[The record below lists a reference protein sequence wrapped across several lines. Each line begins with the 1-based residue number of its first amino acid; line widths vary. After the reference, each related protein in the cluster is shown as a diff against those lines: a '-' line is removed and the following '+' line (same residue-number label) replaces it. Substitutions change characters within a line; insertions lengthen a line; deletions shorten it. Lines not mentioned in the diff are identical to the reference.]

1 MIIDSKEIYTR
12 FAKYTVAE
20 MNCPICK
27 SDSGRL
33 FGTCLKRETV
43 YQPEVPELITRYAKC
58 KECDVVYAKNA
69 VIGYSLYVTPPEV
82 DRRIEGLGGLMPED
96 PERISFNLEMIQ
108 KAQGKHGGFSL
119 LDVGCSGGEFLELAR
134 QSDVKADGVEIN
146 PIFVEVAR
154 KRTNAQV
161 YEGDMCEIS
170 IPQKYDVVHFTEII
184 EHIIEPDKFLNAI
197 NKVLNPGGMMYITT
211 MPNTSS
217 LSVRLSRCET
227 PMIRDT
233 FSHHVLYNPRSMR
246 YLLQKHGFAD
256 IRFHH
261 YRRDRWSVKNLF
273 IRFINQ
279 FGYFDNQ
286 VIATAWK
293 R

>member
-1 MIIDSKEIYTR
+1 VIIDKKDIYTR

-33 FGTCLKRETV
+33 FCTCLKRETV
-43 YQPEVPELITRYAKC
+43 YQPEVPELMTRYVKC
-58 KECDVVYAKNA
+58 KTCGIVYAKNA

-108 KAQGKHGGFSL
+108 KAYGKRGGFSL
-119 LDVGCSGGEFLELAR
+119 LDVGCSGGEFLELAL
-134 QSDVKADGVEIN
+134 QSHVKAEGVETN
-146 PIFVEVAR
+146 TKFADEAR
-154 KRTNAQV
+154 KRTNTII
-161 YEGDMCEIS
+161 YEGDICEVS
-170 IPQKYDVVHFTEII
+170 IPSKYDVINGTEII

-197 NKVLNPGGMMYITT
+197 HKVLNPGGMIYITT
-211 MPNTSS
+211 MPNASS
-217 LSVRLSRCET
+217 LRVRLSRCET

-233 FSHHVLYNPRSMR
+233 FSHHVLYNSRSMR
-246 YLLQKHGFAD
+246 CLLQKHGFVD

-261 YRRDRWSVKNLF
+261 YRRDGWSIKNLF
-273 IRFINQ
+273 MRFINK

-293 R
+293 